1 MKLNSLTLQNFR
13 CFEHL
18 ELDLHPQLT
27 VLIAENGGGKTAVLE
42 AVCVVISPFFQGLN
56 LDRKFKIFYIENS
69 DTRLSL
75 QVNKNMEQQF
85 PCIVKANGCLFQ
97 DSIENIEWW
106 REYVVPTFQKNILKG
121 DIQKVQEYIQSLKL
135 LIDEDTNVANLPLI
149 RCLGTGRVWR
159 GGISTSVAKE
169 KTFNYDEFSRLSGYS
184 DCLSSEVN
192 FSEFASWFGWVNRSY
207 REEQMEAQEEGVPL
221 SEDGKRFL
229 TIIKAIQGAVD
240 ALTKETTGW
249 HSLQYRSSQNKQLV
263 MRHDENGFIPVEML
277 SDGIRNTIAMV
288 ADIAYRACKLNPH
301 LGENAA
307 KETDGVVLID
317 EVDMFLHP
325 KWQQTILK
333 SLTDAFP
340 KMQFIVTTHSP
351 QVLSTVRRENIR
363 ILPEGKMPEFSP
375 LAHESGDALAKIM
388 NTPKQPPIELMD
400 TVRAFEQL
408 VRAGTEETE
417 EAKKLRQTL
426 DEKGYQIHE
435 SDLTTWRFLAKRKAQ
450 KGA

>member
-27 VLIAENGGGKTAVLE
+27 VLISENGGGKTAVLDAIRVILSPFTE
-42 AVCVVISPFFQGLN
+42 EFNNTSYVIDDSDINFLVMKNKNIEFKFPCVVSLYMVLIEN
-56 LDRKFKIFYIENS
+56 LRPQVLYRDRKDIYPNRKVDEKIYDFLDFIKESVANKAKKIN
-69 DTRLSL
+69 LSL
-75 QVNKNMEQQF
+75 
-85 PCIVKANGCLFQ
+85 
-97 DSIENIEWW
+97 
-106 REYVVPTFQKNILKG
+106 
-121 DIQKVQEYIQSLKL
+121 
-135 LIDEDTNVANLPLI
+135 I
-149 RCLGTGRVWR
+149 RHFDTGRIW
-159 GGISTSVAKE
+159 GKKKFTSVAKE
-169 KTFNYDEFSRLSGYS
+169 VEFENKDFSRLSVYS

-207 REEQMEAQEEGVPL
+207 REEQMDAQEEGVPL

-240 ALTKETTGW
+240 SITKETTGW

-301 LGENAA
+301 LGINAA
-307 KETDGVVLID
+307 KETDGIVLID

-408 VRAGTEETE
+408 VRAGKEETE
-417 EAKKLRQTL
+417 EAKKLRQML

>member
-1 MKLNSLTLQNFR
+1 
-13 CFEHL
+13 
-18 ELDLHPQLT
+18 
-27 VLIAENGGGKTAVLE
+27 
-42 AVCVVISPFFQGLN
+42 
-56 LDRKFKIFYIENS
+56 
-69 DTRLSL
+69 
-75 QVNKNMEQQF
+75 
-85 PCIVKANGCLFQ
+85 
-97 DSIENIEWW
+97 
-106 REYVVPTFQKNILKG
+106 
-121 DIQKVQEYIQSLKL
+121 
-135 LIDEDTNVANLPLI
+135 
-149 RCLGTGRVWR
+149 
-159 GGISTSVAKE
+159 
-169 KTFNYDEFSRLSGYS
+169 
-184 DCLSSEVN
+184 
-192 FSEFASWFGWVNRSY
+192 
-207 REEQMEAQEEGVPL
+207 MEAQEEGVPL

-229 TIIKAIQGAVD
+229 TIIKVIQGAVD
-240 ALTKETTGW
+240 SITKETTGW

-388 NTPKQPPIELMD
+388 GTSPQPPMPLLE

-408 VRAGTEETE
+408 VRASQENTE
-417 EAKKLRQTL
+417 EAQALRQVL
-426 DEKGYQIHE
+426 NEAGYQIHD

-450 KGA
+450 KGV